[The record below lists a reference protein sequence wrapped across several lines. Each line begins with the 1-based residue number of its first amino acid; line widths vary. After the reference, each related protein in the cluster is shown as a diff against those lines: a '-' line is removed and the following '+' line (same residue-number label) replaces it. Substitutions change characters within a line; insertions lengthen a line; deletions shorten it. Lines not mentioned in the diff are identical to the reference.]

1 MDKDEEPMGM
11 QGEGKMEEEEEE
23 KKPVY
28 SNLRKYLKSV
38 FQNAKG
44 F

>member
-1 MDKDEEPMGM
+1 MGM
-11 QGEGKMEEEEEE
+11 QGEGKMEEEEEEE